1 MQHLRNI
8 ANSKMRSTQFT
19 AFRNKAL
26 PFARRLKCVVSASS
40 VQDAGIVRLYQCSET
55 V

>member
-1 MQHLRNI
+1 
-8 ANSKMRSTQFT
+8 MRSTQFA

-26 PFARRLKCVVSASS
+26 PFARRLKRVVSANS
-40 VQDAGIVRLYQCSET
+40 VQDAGIVRVCQCSET